1 MAIVDT
7 TKGVT
12 ASQKDFVYNPD
23 SQLDKD
29 AFMKLFLEELKMQD
43 PTEPMNTEKM
53 LEQTAQLATMEMNDN
68 MQKSLEELSNT
79 LNSTSK
85 FNTISAIGKMAD
97 TGNRYITVTDEMNK
111 ANFELYFGDD
121 ISNGKVIIKNRHGE
135 IIKTFPLQAHT
146 KGVLS
151 FNWDLKDSNGNRVN
165 SDMYEISAIYTTT
178 TGEEKQTV
186 LGAYPIESIKFENG
200 NPYAK
205 LGSNYVPFN
214 KIQEI
219 YEWQR

>member
-1 MAIVDT
+1 MAVINA
-7 TKGVT
+7 TKT
-12 ASQKDFVYNPD
+12 LPASQDDFVYNPD

-53 LEQTAQLATMEMNDN
+53 LEQTAQLATMEMNNN
-68 MQKSLEELSNT
+68 MQKSLEELTNT
-79 LNSTSK
+79 LHSTSK

-97 TGNRYITVTDEMNK
+97 TGNRYLNVTDEINE

-121 ISNGKVIIKNRHGE
+121 ILSGEVIIKDRYGN
-135 IIKTFPLQAHT
+135 IIKNFSLQSHT

-151 FNWDLKDSNGNRVN
+151 FSWDLKDNNGNRVS
-165 SDMYEISAIYTTT
+165 SDNYEISAIYTTQA
-178 TGEEKQTV
+178 GEEKQTV
-186 LGAYPIESIKFENG
+186 LGAYPIESIRFENG

-205 LGSNYVPFN
+205 LGSGYISFD

>member
-7 TKGVT
+7 TKT
-12 ASQKDFVYNPD
+12 LPASQNDFVYNPD

-68 MQKSLEELSNT
+68 MQKSLQELSNT
-79 LNSTSK
+79 LSSTNK
-85 FNTISAIGKMAD
+85 FNTISAIGKIAD
-97 TGNRYITVTDEMNK
+97 TGNRHINITDEINE

-121 ISNGKVIIKNRHGE
+121 ISSGDVIIKDRDGN

-165 SDMYEISAIYTTT
+165 NGIYEISAIYTTPT
-178 TGEEKQTV
+178 KEEKQTV
-186 LGAYPIESIKFENG
+186 LGAYPIESIRFENG

-205 LGSNYVPFN
+205 LGSSYVPFN
-214 KIQEI
+214 EIEEI
-219 YEWQR
+219 YEWQG